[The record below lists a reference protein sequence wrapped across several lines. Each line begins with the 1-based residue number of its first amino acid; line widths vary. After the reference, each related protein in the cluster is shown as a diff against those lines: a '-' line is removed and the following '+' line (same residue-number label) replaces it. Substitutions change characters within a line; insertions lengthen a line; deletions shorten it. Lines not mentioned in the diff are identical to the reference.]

1 MYQNPAIN
9 LLSPDLVR
17 YHFKILVNKLL
28 LILLVFITIHPPSI
42 AEIVSLE
49 INSGLIAQA
58 DYRPG
63 DSNKPTILL
72 LHGFLQTYQF
82 SIIQSISN
90 ELSDNGYT
98 ILAPTLTMGINKRS
112 QSMTCDMIQSH
123 TFGDHH
129 KELDNWINW
138 LKKKGHDEIILIGH
152 STGALRLISYTSQK
166 NAQRNNIT
174 RVILISP
181 TMPGAT
187 NKPAVLKNN
196 LDTAHSLIQKGNAE
210 PNKFSLAYCS
220 ENYIS
225 SAEAY
230 ISYASLT
237 ENKFFDYLKK
247 TDIPLAVILGNND
260 KLIPQN
266 WYNQLKQ
273 AGANITPIEGANH
286 FYSNGNEF
294 DLFDAING
302 IIEQ

>member
-1 MYQNPAIN
+1 MHQKPALN
-9 LLSPDLVR
+9 LLPPDLIP
-17 YHFKILVNKLL
+17 YHFKMLVNKLL
-28 LILLVFITIHPPSI
+28 LILLVFITMQPPSI
-42 AEIVSLE
+42 AETVSLE
-49 INSGLIAQA
+49 INNGLIAQA

-63 DSNKPTILL
+63 DRNKPTILL
-72 LHGFLQTYQF
+72 LHGFLQTHQF

-123 TFGDHH
+123 KFGDHH
-129 KELDNWINW
+129 KELDSWVNW
-138 LKKKGHDEIILIGH
+138 LKQKGDDEVILIGH
-152 STGALRLISYTSQK
+152 STGALRLISYTGQK
-166 NAQRNNIT
+166 NAPENNIT

-181 TMPGAT
+181 TMPATT

-196 LDTAHSLIQKGNAE
+196 LDTAYSLVKKGHTE
-210 PNKFSLAYCS
+210 PGKFSLAYCS
-220 ENYIS
+220 ESYTS

-237 ENKFFDYLKK
+237 EKKFFEYLKK
-247 TDIPLAVILGNND
+247 TDIPLEIILGNND
-260 KLIPQN
+260 KLIPEN
-266 WYNQLKQ
+266 WYTQLKQ
-273 AGANITPIEGANH
+273 AGANITLIEGANH

-294 DLFDAING
+294 DLFDAINS